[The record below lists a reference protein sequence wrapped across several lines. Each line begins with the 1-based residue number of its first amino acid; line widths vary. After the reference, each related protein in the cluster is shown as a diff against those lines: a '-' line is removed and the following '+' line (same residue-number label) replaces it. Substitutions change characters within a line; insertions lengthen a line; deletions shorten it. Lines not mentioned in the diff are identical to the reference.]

1 MAKADLRLKP
11 SRAAKVGQPIA
22 SLDIGSSKI
31 TCLIGRFDPEAKA
44 GFAFL
49 GGGRQQ
55 ARGFKDGSISLLV
68 ATDVASRG
76 LHIEEVSHVFNYD
89 LPQDPEDYVHRIG
102 RTARAGASGKAI
114 SLACE
119 RYVYSYEAIE
129 EFVGYS
135 LPFEFPAEEL
145 LAKPKRWTPRRVK
158 RGGPGGARGGPGG
171 SRGGGRGGGT
181 GRSPGGGGRQRRRRS
196 AGSGSSARTD

>member
-1 MAKADLRLKP
+1 MKTAAAREKCDWDWRIRDLK
-11 SRAAKVGQPIA
+11 G
-22 SLDIGSSKI
+22 
-31 TCLIGRFDPEAKA
+31 TDPYSFILEEV
-44 GFAFL
+44 
-49 GGGRQQ
+49 QE
-55 ARGFKDGSISLLV
+55 
-68 ATDVASRG
+68 SRG
-76 LHIEEVSHVFNYD
+76 RARLLTLKARVEIADRRYD
-89 LPQDPEDYVHRIG
+89 
-102 RTARAGASGKAI
+102 
-114 SLACE
+114 
-119 RYVYSYEAIE
+119 EAIE